1 MIALKKSFLI
11 FELIDSINKFKR
23 KKIIITY
30 LDKIGARFIN
40 MEINVAKTV
49 IENIEFFIK
58 LFSQQL
64 YKTYLPKGQPNAIT
78 VQKIKKKYK
87 YSISKGMN
95 SRKFNEKS
103 IKFN

>member
-1 MIALKKSFLI
+1 LLFSISKKTSLILAAKKANIVIRKVNLNEMIALKKSFLI

-30 LDKIGARFIN
+30 LDKIGARFIS

-58 LFSQQL
+58 LFSQ
-64 YKTYLPKGQPNAIT
+64 
-78 VQKIKKKYK
+78 
-87 YSISKGMN
+87 
-95 SRKFNEKS
+95 
-103 IKFN
+103 